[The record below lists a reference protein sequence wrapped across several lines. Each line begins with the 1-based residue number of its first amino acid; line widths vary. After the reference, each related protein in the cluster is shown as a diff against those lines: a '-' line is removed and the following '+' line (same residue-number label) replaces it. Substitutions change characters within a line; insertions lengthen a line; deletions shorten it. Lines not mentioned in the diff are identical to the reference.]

1 MMLEGRGATASFRR
15 EPGPTKK
22 QKKEIE
28 AVGDDDGS
36 RY

>member
-1 MMLEGRGATASFRR
+1 MMLEGRGTTASFRR
-15 EPGPTKK
+15 SQGPLKN
-22 QKKEIE
+22 QKNKIE